1 MPSIKFSFPDCC
13 SVKHACFVLI
23 AGDINQEPPFGLRQ
37 NFKQLEHDDST
48 TELIKTNTSNAD
60 EQCTNGRNVPF
71 YPEGYYR
78 PSSGV
83 ICDAR
88 RRPASDDVSPSADE
102 RHRQHVAQW
111 KVGHGDSFPAYTS
124 LLPAFPVDLSL
135 PSPPLPVLP
144 NAYYSPVGPQPGELS
159 CPNHAHRCI
168 ATGESHNQ
176 IKSTEDNGR
185 ETKKC
190 VYPRRPAP
198 RRYVMDMRSPPFSSY
213 SYARNL
219 CKVLLPFGSMSSPII
234 AHHDTEKGQRNLKS
248 TAISARFPPG
258 KIKCTF
264 DSSSSW
270 QMIC

>member
-1 MPSIKFSFPDCC
+1 MLSIKFSFLDFC
-13 SVKHACFVLI
+13 SVKHAWFVYI
-23 AGDINQEPPFGLRQ
+23 AVDRNQVPPLGLRQ
-37 NFKQLEHDDST
+37 KFKQLEYDDSDV
-48 TELIKTNTSNAD
+48 IKTTISNTD
-60 EQCTNGRNVPF
+60 DKCTNGRNFPF
-71 YPEGYYR
+71 YPEGFYR

-83 ICDAR
+83 ICDPR
-88 RRPASDDVSPSADE
+88 RRPTSDDISPSADE
-102 RHRQHVAQW
+102 RQRQHVAQW
-111 KVGHGDSFPAYTS
+111 KVGHGDSFPEYTS

-144 NAYYSPVGPQPGELS
+144 NAYYSPVGPPQPGELS
-159 CPNHAHRCI
+159 RQNHPHQCI

-258 KIKCTF
+258 KVKCTF
-264 DSSSSW
+264 DRFSS
-270 QMIC
+270 C